1 MRIHVEA
8 HDLPGRTFGGHC
20 GVHVAV
26 QRRARP
32 AELLDPLPGDA
43 AEARWDLGCR
53 VRETPDGPD
62 VTGPWIQGG
71 PGARF
76 VYLSW
81 GTVAGPGDFTM
92 FRRAKLMLDGVE
104 PGILRAAVRSGTLVG
119 RLGLTDAR
127 GGRSAR
133 PCVHPSSPGRRGR
146 PTPGAGGTDRGHPDR
161 RTGPPPRRWA
171 RPRSARPLTPSH
183 RRRAVV
189 PLGHSGSGSL
199 SPLP

>member
-1 MRIHVEA
+1 MRIRVEA
-8 HDLPGRTFGGHC
+8 HDLPGRTYGGYL

-32 AELLDPLPGDA
+32 AELLDPRPGDA
-43 AEARWDLGCR
+43 AEATWDLDCR

-127 GGRSAR
+127 GGPLCAAVRPPLVTWSAGT
-133 PCVHPSSPGRRGR
+133 PEAGGR
-146 PTPGAGGTDRGHPDR
+146 PG
-161 RTGPPPRRWA
+161 
-171 RPRSARPLTPSH
+171 
-183 RRRAVV
+183 
-189 PLGHSGSGSL
+189 
-199 SPLP
+199 